1 MQDDRTLLAQH
12 RGPPRALQARSTDP
26 VFDFAEHQR
35 TYRWFVRLSFIFVAH
50 VAVILLGLAYFL
62 L

>member
-1 MQDDRTLLAQH
+1 MQDDPNLKPQH
-12 RGPPRALQARSTDP
+12 RGPPRTLHGHSTDP

-35 TYRWFVRLSFIFVAH
+35 TYRWFVRLSVIFVAH
-50 VAVILLGLAYFL
+50 VAVILLGMAYFL